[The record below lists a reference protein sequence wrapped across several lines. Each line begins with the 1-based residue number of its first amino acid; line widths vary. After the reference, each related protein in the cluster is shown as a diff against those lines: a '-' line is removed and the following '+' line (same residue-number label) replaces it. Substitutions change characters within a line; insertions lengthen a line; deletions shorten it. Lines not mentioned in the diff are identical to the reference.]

1 MTMIKLVVL
10 AACIAAASALGPWKS
25 GLSVRF
31 GVGLIGWGSS
41 YFIHVPQT
49 VSDAKNSRWVET
61 ARPDGPLSSLV
72 MLCPSRNDVVLC
84 ALYDDNDD
92 VAGLQIA
99 LPTDSYTDAV
109 LDWET
114 QGFRSWTAPAN
125 SNGVVRTYWTI
136 QQYFVSEATLM
147 KSKEERRASR
157 SLSRGVLQENAVWV
171 TGFNGDLMR
180 ISGNANEVTDT
191 ANTLF
196 TEQACV
202 ILMGRHYYYNMSTT
216 TECSS
221 STLLPWFPLL
231 DMGTDQLIGTGLM
244 SFGKLPASAL
254 VKDYFERPTESNVK
268 MIVPN
273 GPNCI
278 YQLAA
283 NTGLV
288 TMHIYYVD
296 SPWLINCI
304 NN

>member
-1 MTMIKLVVL
+1 MQKLVIL
-10 AACIAAASALGPWKS
+10 AACIAAASAATPWNS

-31 GVGLIGWGSS
+31 GVGLTGWGSS
-41 YFIHVPQT
+41 FFISVPQT
-49 VSDAKNSRWVET
+49 LSDAKNSRWVET

-72 MLCPSRNDVVLC
+72 MLCPSQDDVVLC

-92 VAGLQIA
+92 VAGLQVA
-99 LPTDSYTDAV
+99 LPTDSYTDAA

-114 QGFRSWTAPAN
+114 QGYTSWTAPEN
-125 SNGVVRTYWTI
+125 SSGDVRTYWTL
-136 QQYFVSEATLM
+136 QQYFVSEATLR

-157 SLSRGVLQENAVWV
+157 SLSRGVLQEDAVWV
-171 TGFNGDLMR
+171 TGFNGDLVK
-180 ISGNANEVTDT
+180 ISGNATEVTDT
-191 ANTLF
+191 ATSLF

-202 ILMGRHYYYNMSTT
+202 ILMGRHYYYNMSPT

-231 DMGTDQLIGTGLM
+231 DVRTEQLIGTGFM

-254 VKDYFERPTESNVK
+254 VKDYFERPTESDVK

-273 GPNCI
+273 GPDCI
-278 YQLAA
+278 YELAA
-283 NTGLV
+283 SPGLV